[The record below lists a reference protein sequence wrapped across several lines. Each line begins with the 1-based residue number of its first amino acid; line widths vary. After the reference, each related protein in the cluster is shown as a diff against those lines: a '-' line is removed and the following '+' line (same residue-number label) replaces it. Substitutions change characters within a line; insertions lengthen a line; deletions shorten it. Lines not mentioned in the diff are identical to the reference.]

1 MLKHEGKETSEDPAK
16 QNENES
22 DEFTTDR
29 VCEHNRYSAERLL
42 DGWRYAPSPIP
53 TKTDDQ
59 EEHRLNNE
67 MRARKERPSLV
78 PTGHLPDEERK
89 KVGQQLG
96 AMVKAFGESQKITG
110 TGQNDSRF
118 EGWAEITGTG
128 HLSFLGS

>member
-42 DGWRYAPSPIP
+42 DGWRYASSPIP

-96 AMVKAFGESQKITG
+96 AMVKAFGESQRSSEPDSPPTKLEWCLSKITWI
-110 TGQNDSRF
+110 RF
-118 EGWAEITGTG
+118 V
-128 HLSFLGS
+128 LFD